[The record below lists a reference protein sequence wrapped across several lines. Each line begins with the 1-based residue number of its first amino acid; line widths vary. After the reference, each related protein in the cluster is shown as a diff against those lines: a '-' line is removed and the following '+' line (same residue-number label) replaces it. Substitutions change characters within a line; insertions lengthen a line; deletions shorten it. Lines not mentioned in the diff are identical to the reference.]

1 MVFTRIRRSARA
13 VPSLLCGALLL
24 SAPMAVDRASAQS
37 SIRVLVNDA
46 AITSHDIRQRTQM
59 LRVFSGGRQ
68 GEKDAVE
75 QLIDERLMMQEAK
88 RRGYSISDAEIE
100 AEIGRRASAAKLS
113 AAQFQQAMR
122 QAGFDPKSFRDF
134 IEANTLWQ
142 RIVRAR
148 FRATEQVTDQDVAAA
163 LTSRPDGEAGET
175 QVVYE
180 YRLQQIVFIV
190 PAGAGAGVEA
200 QRRSEANAFRSA
212 FQGCDSALQQAG
224 GVSGVVVKPQIRRE
238 EGQLNEA
245 LKTALSAL
253 QPGGVTEPERVAE
266 GVQIVAVCAKTEIAG
281 QTSKTVEVREELS
294 NERGQLMAR
303 RYLRDLRSD
312 AVIEYR

>member
-1 MVFTRIRRSARA
+1 MVFKRIRRALPA
-13 VPSLLCGALLL
+13 LLCGALVLTA
-24 SAPMAVDRASAQS
+24 SVAPEPAAAQS
-37 SIRVLVNDA
+37 RIRVLVNDS
-46 AITSHDIRQRTQM
+46 AITTHDIRQRTQM

-68 GEKDAVE
+68 GEKEAIE

-88 RRGYSISDAEIE
+88 RRGFSASTGEVD
-100 AEIGRRASAAKLS
+100 AEIGRRAGAAKLN
-113 AAQFQQAMR
+113 AAQFLQAMR

-134 IEANTLWQ
+134 IEANMLWQ

-148 FRATEQVTDQDVAAA
+148 FRATAQVTDQDVTAA
-163 LTSRPDGEAGET
+163 LTGRADIEAGEPT
-175 QVVYE
+175 RVYE
-180 YRLQQIVFIV
+180 YHLQPVLFIV
-190 PAGAGAGVEA
+190 PSGSGAGVEA

-212 FQGCDSALQQAG
+212 FQGCDSALQQAAG
-224 GVSGVVVKPQIRRE
+224 RPGIVVKPQMRRE

-245 LKTALSAL
+245 MKAALASL
-253 QPGGVTEPERVAE
+253 EPGGVTEPERVAD
-266 GVQIVAVCAKTEIAG
+266 GIQIIAVCGKSEIAG
-281 QTSKTVEVREELS
+281 QTSESVAVREELS